1 VEGAVPDVRIFNPAD
16 LAPPIGFAHAGAAHG
31 WVWLG
36 GQISNDS
43 TGKVLFAGDMS
54 AQFRQALQNVVVALG
69 AAGSRPEDV
78 IKLTYFVTDI
88 GAYRAA
94 LKPIG
99 AAYRELF
106 GRHYPPTSLFE
117 VKGLFEPAA
126 MIEIECV
133 AVQSRA
139 ADIAD
144 PHNT

>member
-1 VEGAVPDVRIFNPAD
+1 MPSVRIYNPTD
-16 LAPPIGFAHAGAAHG
+16 LAPPIGFAHAGVAHG

-43 TGKVLFAGDMS
+43 GGKVLFAGNMS
-54 AQFRQALQNVVVALG
+54 AQFRQALRNVVVALG

-78 IKLTYFVTDI
+78 IKLTYFVTDLA
-88 GAYRAA
+88 AYRTA

-106 GRHYPPTSLFE
+106 GGHYPPTSLFE

-133 AVQSRA
+133 AVQSLLP
-139 ADIAD
+139 DS
-144 PHNT
+144 PHSDST

>member
-1 VEGAVPDVRIFNPAD
+1 MEGALPNVRIFNPAN
-16 LAPPIGFAHAGAAHG
+16 LAPPVGFAHAGAAHG

-43 TGKVLFAGDMS
+43 SGEVLFAGDMS
-54 AQFRQALQNVVVALG
+54 AQFRRALQNVVAALA
-69 AAGSRPEDV
+69 AAGSRPEDA
-78 IKLTYFVTDI
+78 IKLTYFVTDLT
-88 GAYRAA
+88 AYRAA

-99 AAYRELF
+99 VAYRDLF

-133 AVQSRA
+133 AIQSRA
-139 ADIAD
+139 PDIAD
-144 PHNT
+144 PDNT

>member
-1 VEGAVPDVRIFNPAD
+1 MPSIRIFNPAD
-16 LAPPIGFAHAGAAHG
+16 LAPPIGFAHAGAARG

-36 GQISNDS
+36 GQISNDGS
-43 TGKVLFAGDMS
+43 GKVMFAGDMP
-54 AQFRQALQNVVVALG
+54 AQFRQALRNVVVALG

-78 IKLTYFVTDI
+78 IKLTYFVTDVA
-88 GAYRAA
+88 AYRAA

-133 AVQSRA
+133 AVQSLVP
-139 ADIAD
+139 DS
-144 PHNT
+144 PHSGNT